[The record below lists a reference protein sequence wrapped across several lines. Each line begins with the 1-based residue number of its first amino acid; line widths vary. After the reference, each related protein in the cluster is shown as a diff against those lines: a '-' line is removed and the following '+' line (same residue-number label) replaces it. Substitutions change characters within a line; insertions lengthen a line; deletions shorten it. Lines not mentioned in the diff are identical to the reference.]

1 MFNIELKIFDCD
13 GKNVLNAGV
22 SAPKSWFALHVLS
35 IRVASRENALKDRSR
50 LKKIWRKNNM
60 FMNSFN
66 NARLIFNTFG

>member
-1 MFNIELKIFDCD
+1 MSNIELKIFDYD

-22 SAPKSWFALHVLS
+22 SAPKSWFALHVMS

-50 LKKIWRKNNM
+50 LNIWRKNNM